1 MVINLLNRFII
12 VGNLSE
18 ARVDLYPSHLKA
30 KLAVN
35 INNFTVNC
43 NGIFSRRFKQEQYL
57 GFLNLLQ
64 YLYPEVDGEVY
75 VNHQSC
81 YTLTANN
88 PTKLLISGSTFPTDE
103 QVFFN
108 FKYCKICQ
116 PQAQDSIDIAL
127 KGQFISNKQFLNIT
141 FDSPKVFNIDKPDS
155 CTLNTIY
162 QLNCTYRPNY
172 DIVNDVV
179 YSFDDINNIQIIDWI
194 DTGYNISQYD
204 IKQYLREWDMI
215 NQ

>member
-1 MVINLLNRFII
+1 MNLLNRFII
-12 VGNLSE
+12 IGNLSE

-30 KLAVN
+30 KLAIN

-88 PTKLLISGSTFPTDE
+88 PTKLLISGNVFPTDE
-103 QVFFN
+103 QIFFN

-116 PQAQDSIDIAL
+116 PQTQDSIDIAL
-127 KGQFISNKQFLNIT
+127 KGQFISNKQFLNIA
-141 FDSPKVFNIDKPDS
+141 FDSPKLFNIDKPDL
-155 CTLNTIY
+155 CTFDTIY
-162 QLNCTYRPNY
+162 HLKCTYQPNY

-179 YSFDDINNIQIIDWI
+179 YSFDDINNIQIVDWM

>member
-1 MVINLLNRFII
+1 MNLLNRFII
-12 VGNLSE
+12 VGSLSE

-30 KLAVN
+30 KLAINV
-35 INNFTVNC
+35 NNFIIVC
-43 NGIFSRRFKQEQYL
+43 NSTISRRFKPEQYDE
-57 GFLNLLQ
+57 FLDLIQ
-64 YLYPEVDGEVY
+64 YLHPEVDGVVY
-75 VNHQSC
+75 INHEQY
-81 YTLTANN
+81 YTLTSNN
-88 PTKLLISGSTFPTDE
+88 PTKLLISGSLFPTDE

-127 KGQFISNKQFLNIT
+127 KGQFISNKEFLNIT

-162 QLNCTYRPNY
+162 QLNCTYQPNY
-172 DIVNDVV
+172 DIVNDIV
-179 YSFDDINNIQIIDWI
+179 YSFDDINNIQVVDWVDI
-194 DTGYNISQYD
+194 GYSISQYD